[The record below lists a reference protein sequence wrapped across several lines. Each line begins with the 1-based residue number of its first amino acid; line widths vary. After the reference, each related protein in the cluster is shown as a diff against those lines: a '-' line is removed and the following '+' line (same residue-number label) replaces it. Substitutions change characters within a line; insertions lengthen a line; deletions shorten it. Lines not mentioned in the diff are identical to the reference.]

1 LETLSFVQP
10 EEEGQGQTMN
20 TAEMIKNDVEQQLRW
35 EPSVCATKIGVSVDG
50 GVVELDGRVDS
61 LYEKWAA
68 ERAALRVVNVT
79 SVASE
84 IVVDLPF
91 ESERT
96 DQDLA
101 AVATNHLTWNLQV
114 PNTIKLIVSNGW
126 VTLQGAAEWQF
137 QKEEASRVV
146 RSLFGVRGV
155 TNEIEI
161 RPAVHATGVKIKIED
176 ALKRDAV
183 IEAKNITVE
192 TDGNKVILTG
202 HVHSWTEREDAEHAA
217 FAAPGVG
224 SVSNLLTVTY

>member
-1 LETLSFVQP
+1 MTISET
-10 EEEGQGQTMN
+10 
-20 TAEMIKNDVEQQLRW
+20 IKSDVEKELRW
-35 EPSVCATKIGVSVDG
+35 EPSVCATKIGVSVNG
-50 GVVELDGRVDS
+50 GVVELDGHVSS
-61 LYEKWAA
+61 LFEKWAA

-114 PNTIKLIVSNGW
+114 PDTIKLLVSNGW
-126 VTLQGAAEWQF
+126 ITLQGTAEWQY
-137 QKEEASRVV
+137 QKEEAVRVV

-155 TNEIEI
+155 TNEIELK
-161 RPAVHATGVKIKIED
+161 PTLNASGVKIKIED
-176 ALKRDAV
+176 ALKRGAV

-192 TDGNKVILTG
+192 TNGSSVTLTG
-202 HVHSWTEREDAEHAA
+202 HVHSWTERDDAEHAA

-224 SVSNLLTVTY
+224 SVSNQLTVSY

>member
-1 LETLSFVQP
+1 MTISETVKS
-10 EEEGQGQTMN
+10 
-20 TAEMIKNDVEQQLRW
+20 DVEKELRW
-35 EPSVCATKIGVSVDG
+35 EPSVCATKIGVSVNG
-50 GVVELDGRVDS
+50 GVVELDGHVSS
-61 LYEKWAA
+61 LFEKWAA

-114 PNTIKLIVSNGW
+114 PDTIKLLVSNGW
-126 VTLQGAAEWQF
+126 ITLQGTAEWQY
-137 QKEEASRVV
+137 QKEEAVRVV

-155 TNEIEI
+155 TNEIELK
-161 RPAVHATGVKIKIED
+161 PTLNASGVKIKIED
-176 ALKRDAV
+176 ALKRGAV

-192 TDGNKVILTG
+192 TNGSSVTLTG
-202 HVHSWTEREDAEHAA
+202 HVHSWTERDDAEHAA

-224 SVSNLLTVTY
+224 SVSNQLTVSY

>member
-35 EPSVCATKIGVSVDG
+35 EPSVCATKIGVSVNG

-114 PNTIKLIVSNGW
+114 PNTIKLIVSNAW

>member
-1 LETLSFVQP
+1 MTISET
-10 EEEGQGQTMN
+10 
-20 TAEMIKNDVEQQLRW
+20 IKSDVEKELRW
-35 EPSVCATKIGVSVDG
+35 EPSVCATKIGVSVNG
-50 GVVELDGRVDS
+50 GVVELDGHVSS
-61 LYEKWAA
+61 LFEKWAA

-114 PNTIKLIVSNGW
+114 PDTIKLLVSNGW
-126 VTLQGAAEWQF
+126 ITLQGTAEWQY
-137 QKEEASRVV
+137 QKEEAVRVV

-155 TNEIEI
+155 TNEIELK
-161 RPAVHATGVKIKIED
+161 PTLNASGVKIKIED
-176 ALKRDAV
+176 ALKRGAV

-192 TDGNKVILTG
+192 TNGSSATLTG
-202 HVHSWTEREDAEHAA
+202 HVHSWTERDDAEHAA

-224 SVSNLLTVTY
+224 SVSNQLTVSY

>member
-1 LETLSFVQP
+1 
-10 EEEGQGQTMN
+10 
-20 TAEMIKNDVEQQLRW
+20 
-35 EPSVCATKIGVSVDG
+35 
-50 GVVELDGRVDS
+50 
-61 LYEKWAA
+61 
-68 ERAALRVVNVT
+68 VT

-114 PNTIKLIVSNGW
+114 PDTIKLLVSNGW
-126 VTLQGAAEWQF
+126 ITLQGTAEWQY
-137 QKEEASRVV
+137 QKEEAVRVV

-155 TNEIEI
+155 TNEIELK
-161 RPAVHATGVKIKIED
+161 PTLNASGVKIKIED
-176 ALKRDAV
+176 ALKRGAV

-192 TDGNKVILTG
+192 TNGSSVTLTG
-202 HVHSWTEREDAEHAA
+202 HVHSWTERDDAEHAA

-224 SVSNLLTVTY
+224 SVSNQLTVSY

>member
-114 PNTIKLIVSNGW
+114 PNTIKLIVSNAW

>member
-35 EPSVCATKIGVSVDG
+35 EPSVCATKIGVSVNG